1 METTTRREFLDNYR
15 TIRHAEGRGSDDPA
29 YYMALPYE
37 DLSGKNADQWKIR
50 GKSYRYF
57 ERKVLPAI
65 EKRLKRPLDILD
77 LGAGNCWMSH
87 RLSLR
92 DHKPVAVDIFSDD
105 RDGLLAARH
114 YPRPFPVIEAQF
126 DHLPF
131 PKRSFDL
138 VIFNASFHYS
148 SDYHVTLREV
158 RRCLRPRGR
167 VVIVDSPLYARP
179 EHGELMRAERRGHF
193 LKRYGFPSDALASI
207 EYMDEPMLKA
217 LARDLGIEW
226 QRHSVWYGWNWF
238 LRPWKARLRHSRP
251 PSRFLILTGV
261 FKGR

>member
-1 METTTRREFLDNYR
+1 METTTRRKFLDNYR

-29 YYMALPYE
+29 YYLALPYE
-37 DLSGKNADQWKIR
+37 DLSGQNASQWKIR
-50 GKSYRYF
+50 GRSYRYF
-57 ERKVLPAI
+57 ERKILPAL
-65 EKRLKRPLDILD
+65 EKRWKRPLDILD
-77 LGAGNCWMSH
+77 LGAGNCWMSY

-131 PKRSFDL
+131 PRGSFDL

-148 SDYHVTLREV
+148 SDYHLTLREA
-158 RRCLRPRGR
+158 RRCLRPKGR
-167 VVIVDSPLYARP
+167 VVIVDSPLYARA
-179 EHGELMRAERRGHF
+179 EHGELMRAERRRHF

-207 EYMDEPMLKA
+207 EYLDKSMLKR
-217 LARDLGIEW
+217 LAHDLGIQW
-226 QRHSVWYGWNWF
+226 QKHSVWYGWNWF
-238 LRPWKARLRHSRP
+238 LRPWVARLRRSRP
-251 PSRFLILTGV
+251 PSRFLILTGA
-261 FKGR
+261 FKRR